1 MSLGSDGMNKGM
13 KISLALVGT
22 LLIMIGVVAC
32 GGEAINPGS
41 DEVNTSNPQETDNN
55 GESIE
60 TNETQSLTFYYVD
73 EQLVEIL
80 QEERDI
86 QFSSDEEKWKE
97 AWSALQNSQDKKLY
111 SLWENVDLIEANLK
125 DSQLVLNLALPDQLQ
140 QGSSGEGLAIQTLIN
155 TFGQFK
161 GVKTIQLLV
170 DGEVIET
177 LSGHVSIEHP
187 FAKDDVIYSGE

>member
-140 QGSSGEGLAIQTLIN
+140 QGSSAEGLAIQTLIN

-161 GVKTIQLLV
+161 GVETIQLLV

>member
-1 MSLGSDGMNKGM
+1 MSLGSDVMNKGM

-140 QGSSGEGLAIQTLIN
+140 QGSSAEGLAIQTLIN

-161 GVKTIQLLV
+161 GVETIQLLV

>member
-1 MSLGSDGMNKGM
+1 MSLGSDVMNKGM

-22 LLIMIGVVAC
+22 LLVMIGVVAC

-140 QGSSGEGLAIQTLIN
+140 QGSSAEGLAIQTLIN

-161 GVKTIQLLV
+161 GVETIQLLV

>member
-13 KISLALVGT
+13 KISLVLVGT

-140 QGSSGEGLAIQTLIN
+140 QGSSAEGLAIQTLIN

-161 GVKTIQLLV
+161 GVETIQLLV

>member
-1 MSLGSDGMNKGM
+1 MSLGSDVMNKGM

-22 LLIMIGVVAC
+22 FLIMIGVVAC

-140 QGSSGEGLAIQTLIN
+140 QGSSAEGLAIQTLIN

-161 GVKTIQLLV
+161 GVETIQLLV

>member
-1 MSLGSDGMNKGM
+1 MSLGSDVMNKGM

-22 LLIMIGVVAC
+22 LLVMIGVVAC

-140 QGSSGEGLAIQTLIN
+140 QGSSAEGLAIQTLIN
-155 TFGQFK
+155 TFDQFK
-161 GVKTIQLLV
+161 GVETIQLLV